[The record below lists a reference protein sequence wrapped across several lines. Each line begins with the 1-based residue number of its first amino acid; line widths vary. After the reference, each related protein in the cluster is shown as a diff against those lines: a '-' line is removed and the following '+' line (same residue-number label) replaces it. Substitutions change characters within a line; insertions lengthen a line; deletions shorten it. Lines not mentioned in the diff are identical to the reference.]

1 MSQKAMVFIDGG
13 WLYRSRTTLFA
24 KLGEVAKCK
33 VHREFAGFHA

>member
-24 KLGEVAKCK
+24 KLG
-33 VHREFAGFHA
+33 RENF